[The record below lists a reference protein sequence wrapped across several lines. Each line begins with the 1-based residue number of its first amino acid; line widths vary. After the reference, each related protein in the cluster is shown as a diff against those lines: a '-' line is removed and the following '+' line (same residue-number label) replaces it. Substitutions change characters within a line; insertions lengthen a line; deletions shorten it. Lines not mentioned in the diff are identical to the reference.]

1 MCPLLKAYCALI
13 PSDAHFTTSFSESF
27 ERQRELVRAAEKEVG
42 PENLDPLRDPHAYA
56 KTQQRVWE
64 SSNFF
69 MRVAFVSGDIWQII
83 RSREQ
88 SRPIMSSS
96 GDILNPEYLELW
108 VRKIDQSINEAVVA
122 HVTFKLDTKE
132 EQRGPRQL
140 ADAQREKAKL
150 VLLATRRGLLA
161 TQAYA
166 REPTCAN
173 ARKVGEALFEVCYTH
188 GSPDFGVEQGKRL
201 LEVAHI

>member
-27 ERQRELVRAAEKEVG
+27 ERQRALVQAVEKETG
-42 PENLDPLRDPHAYA
+42 EAELDRLGEPHSFAR
-56 KTQQRVWE
+56 TQQRVWE
-64 SSNFF
+64 ASNFF

-83 RSREQ
+83 RSKER
-88 SRPIMSSS
+88 SRPIMTAS
-96 GDILNPEYLELW
+96 GDMLNPEYLELW

-132 EQRGPRQL
+132 EQRGPRLL
-140 ADAQREKAKL
+140 ADARREKAKL
-150 VLLATRRGLLA
+150 VLLAARKGLLA

-201 LEVAHI
+201 LEVT

>member
-13 PSDAHFTTSFSESF
+13 PSVRCDGRSVPSFSDSID
-27 ERQRELVRAAEKEVG
+27 RQNELVRAVNEEVG
-42 PENLDPLRDPHAYA
+42 IESLSPLRDPRGSA

-83 RSREQ
+83 RSKER
-88 SRPIMSSS
+88 SRPIMTAS
-96 GDILNPEYLELW
+96 GDMLNPEYLELW

-140 ADAQREKAKL
+140 ADAQREK
-150 VLLATRRGLLA
+150 
-161 TQAYA
+161 
-166 REPTCAN
+166 
-173 ARKVGEALFEVCYTH
+173 
-188 GSPDFGVEQGKRL
+188 
-201 LEVAHI
+201 